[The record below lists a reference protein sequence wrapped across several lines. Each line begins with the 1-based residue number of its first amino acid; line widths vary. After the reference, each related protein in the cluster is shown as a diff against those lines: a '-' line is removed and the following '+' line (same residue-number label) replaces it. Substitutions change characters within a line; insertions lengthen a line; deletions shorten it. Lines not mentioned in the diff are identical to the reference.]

1 MGNWCLSFLST
12 VYKELDPDPWL
23 ATNVQKIL
31 MLNVGIGDGTHVSG
45 NFTLSGRSHWT
56 TEAPHLSLRENV
68 LQHDNNLI

>member
-31 MLNVGIGDGTHVSG
+31 LLNVGIGDGTHVSG
-45 NFTLSGRSHWT
+45 NFTLSGRSQRPLPLDYRGPT
-56 TEAPHLSLRENV
+56 FIIKRERFTA
-68 LQHDNNLI
+68 